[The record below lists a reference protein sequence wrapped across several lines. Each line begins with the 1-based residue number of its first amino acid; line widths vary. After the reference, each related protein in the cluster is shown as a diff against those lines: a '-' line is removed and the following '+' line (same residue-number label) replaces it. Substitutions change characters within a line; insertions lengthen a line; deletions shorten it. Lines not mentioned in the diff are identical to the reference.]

1 MAFTAVLTLIVVHP
15 GWLVAGNSENW
26 RVRATFVAIATTTST
41 AGHVGCDS
49 VVGVVSKIE
58 AVVGV
63 RCIPR
68 TIVTVPI
75 SPTLGAIIA
84 LLARIRTGGA
94 SQGKP
99 SILAS
104 TEASALDKDS
114 TSSGHLVVTR
124 TFDAVSK
131 RIKDRE
137 TIVRIVR
144 ETGSVGISLTIAILV
159 LRTTHEGGKARI
171 CECPGRFIAIGI
183 GNNFDGHINASWVD
197 NLSLTGRTLE
207 ASTITVAC
215 EAIDAVDA
223 RTTVGTTRRRAIV
236 DIGLTIGTF
245 EADSTVAGVAID
257 TVGAAAAVQAGVGRA
272 LVDVG
277 LAIGPSK
284 AGLAS
289 AGVARS

>member
-15 GWLVAGNSENW
+15 GWLVASNSENW
-26 RVRATFVAIATTTST
+26 RVRATFVAIAATTST

-49 VVGVVSKIE
+49 VFGVVSKIDE
-58 AVVGV
+58 VVGV

-68 TIVTVPI
+68 TIVTI
-75 SPTLGAIIA
+75 EIHPTLGTTIA
-84 LLARIRTGGA
+84 LAWVRTGGA
-94 SQGKP
+94 SQSKP
-99 SILAS
+99 SILTS
-104 TEASALDKDS
+104 TKVSALDKDS

-131 RIKDRE
+131 RIENSE
-137 TIVRIVR
+137 TVVRIVR
-144 ETGSVGISLTIAILV
+144 ETGSVGIGLTIAILV

-183 GNNFDGHINASWVD
+183 GNNFECHINASWVD
-197 NLSLTGRTLE
+197 NLGLTGRTLE
-207 ASTITVAC
+207 AGASTVAC
-215 EAIDAVDA
+215 EAIDAIDTSA
-223 RTTVGTTRRRAIV
+223 AIGTTRRRAIV

-257 TVGAAAAVQAGVGRA
+257 TVSAAAAIQAGVGRT

-284 AGLAS
+284 AGLTS
-289 AGVARS
+289 ADVTRS